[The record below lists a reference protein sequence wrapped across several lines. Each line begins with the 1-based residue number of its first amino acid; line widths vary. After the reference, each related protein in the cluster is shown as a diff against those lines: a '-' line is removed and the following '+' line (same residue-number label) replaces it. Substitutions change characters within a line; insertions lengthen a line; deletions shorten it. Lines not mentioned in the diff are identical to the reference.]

1 MSSLFSLRFIS
12 LRLMGIALSLGLAG
26 ETLAQSATVLDGVY
40 SNAQAQRGSRTYRNV
55 CAHCHEGGEPDAD
68 PLFGAEFIDRWR
80 EAPLS
85 FLHGFFSSRMPA
97 DEPGTLSAA
106 VYLETLAFL
115 LQENG
120 FPAGSVELKVE
131 LLDSILLT
139 GADGPALLPSNSLVR
154 LVGCLVADG
163 EGHALLQVASPTRVR
178 TADETS
184 PAELALSTA
193 TPSGA
198 GSYNLRNADRF
209 AAADK
214 IGQRVQAKGVFNPQ
228 TTPPTLN
235 VLSLESTG
243 QTCE

>member
-1 MSSLFSLRFIS
+1 MFPLFLPRLVS
-12 LRLMGIALSLGLAG
+12 LRLLGLALTLGLAG

-40 SNAQAQRGSRTYRNV
+40 TNAQAQRGSRTYRNV

-68 PLFGAEFIDRWR
+68 PLFGTEFVDRWR
-80 EAPLS
+80 EAPLA
-85 FLHGFFSSRMPA
+85 FLHGFFSTRMPA
-97 DEPGTLSAA
+97 DEPGTLSTA

-139 GADGPALLPSNSLVR
+139 GTDGPAVLPPNSLVR

-163 EGHALLQVASPTRVR
+163 EGHALMQVANPTRVR
-178 TADETS
+178 TADETF
-184 PAELALSTA
+184 PEELALSAA

-198 GSYNLRNADRF
+198 GSYALRNADRF
-209 AAADK
+209 AAAEK

-228 TTPPTLN
+228 TIPPTLN

-243 QTCE
+243 QSCE